1 LPGASEWEKLGHSTG
16 IEIQTKQ
23 SNVPN
28 EQPSGYDR
36 AAGWIHEE
44 QKSGF

>member
-1 LPGASEWEKLGHSTG
+1 LPGVSEWEKLGHPIG

-28 EQPSGYDR
+28 EQPSYDHE
-36 AAGWIHEE
+36 AGWIHEE
-44 QKSGF
+44 